1 MIHIFPHLNEDMFW
15 QRPGVEI
22 PLKKYA
28 FYLVPKV
35 LHKKETVRVSERVEW
50 IRGGRNALLVS
61 FKAHATVLRNS
72 DASQHHQ
79 W

>member
-1 MIHIFPHLNEDMFW
+1 MFW

-28 FYLVPKV
+28 FYLVQKV
-35 LHKKETVRVSERVEW
+35 LHKKENVHASERVEW
-50 IRGGRNALLVS
+50 TGGGSGSLVS

-72 DASQHHQ
+72 DAS
-79 W
+79 